1 MSEASGLS
9 FPYVIHWRYRLTT
22 IFQRIIRGRRLPY
35 DSNWFTNVSGN
46 FAVQAHAASTAK
58 GLQVWLTLRRGWHSG
73 EYVYSRLAVP
83 VPENAGRRKAYRLA
97 CRQAEHLAHFRYR
110 FQP

>member
-1 MSEASGLS
+1 MFESSGLAL
-9 FPYVIHWRYRLTT
+9 PHIVHWPYRLKTV
-22 IFQRIIRGRRLPY
+22 IQRIIRGRRLPY

-46 FAVQAHAASTAK
+46 FAARAHVESTEK
-58 GLQVWLTLRRGWHSG
+58 GPRVWLTLRRGQHSG

-83 VPENAGRRKAYRLA
+83 VPENTGWRKACLVA
-97 CRQAEHLAHFRYR
+97 CLQAEHLAHLRYR